1 MTCDLYFSRTVTSLI
16 IADAALNWSSTAFSL
31 TDALVKLLSPATVG
45 TSPTIWDPQYQAPIY
60 HIKPRPTIS
69 GPHTKQW
76 FQSCSMHFSPHSVS
90 KIHEPHFD
98 QQNGS
103 ELFVLSLSLIPICQ
117 GSSKIV
123 KQCQSPLP
131 LWQSYCWSRWIL
143 SKLRGSTV
151 LCFKASKN
159 KSFENY

>member
-1 MTCDLYFSRTVTSLI
+1 MWPVTCTLAPPLLHWLLLMQLWTGRQLPSPWQI
-16 IADAALNWSSTAFSL
+16 P
-31 TDALVKLLSPATVG
+31 LVKLLSPATVG
-45 TSPTIWDPQYQAPIY
+45 TSPTIWDPQYQAPIC

-90 KIHEPHFD
+90 KIHEWHFD
-98 QQNGS
+98 QENGS
-103 ELFVLSLSLIPICQ
+103 ELFVPSLSVLSICQ

-143 SKLRGSTV
+143 SNLRGSTV

-159 KSFENY
+159 KSFAN